1 MQVTIISFGPLKE
14 ILGNEPLLLSDV
26 HDTEEVVYE
35 MNRRFPELA
44 DKVFILA
51 VDRQIVRGKTK
62 LEHPCTVALLPP
74 FSGG

>member
-1 MQVTIISFGPLKE
+1 MQVNIISFGPLKE

-26 HDTEEVVYE
+26 HDTEEVVNE

-51 VDRQIVRGKTK
+51 VDKQIVREKTK
-62 LEHPCTVALLPP
+62 LENQCTVAFLPP

>member
-51 VDRQIVRGKTK
+51 VDRQIVREKTK
-62 LEHPCTVALLPP
+62 LEHQCTVALLPP

>member
-14 ILGNEPLLLSDV
+14 ILGNEPLLLSNV
-26 HDTEEVVYE
+26 HDTEEAMAE

-51 VDRQIVRGKTK
+51 VDKQIVRGKTK
-62 LEHPCTVALLPP
+62 LENQCTVALLPP

>member
-26 HDTEEVVYE
+26 HDTEEAIAE

-51 VDRQIVRGKTK
+51 VDKQIVREKTK
-62 LEHPCTVALLPP
+62 LKNQCTVALLPP